1 MSEVGIMGAV
11 DSLKQIH
18 EIGEYNVVLS
28 AILLVI
34 LITCVILGIQ
44 KIKDALGLKTKSEIR
59 KKEIDER
66 FENIEKRISK
76 YESRLNENADHF
88 YNKQKEYH
96 EQSITIRNELRD
108 KQDSLSDKQDG
119 LIDSISELKRMFV
132 QKNIDDM
139 RWEILN
145 FANAVMSSR
154 EYNKEQ
160 YDHVLDIY
168 KQYESILAENKMQNG
183 RVDTSIA
190 FIKKHYEEL
199 MENGFKQ

>member
-96 EQSITIRNELRD
+96 EQSIEIRNDLRS
-108 KQDSLSDKQDG
+108 KQDSLSNDVHSLTTMIEEYIQKDKERTVVTLRASLWRLHQEFTKQGFVTPDSLKTFLEMGKVYEQSGGNDIFHDKLLPEVEALDIHYPDG
-119 LIDSISELKRMFV
+119 SIYT
-132 QKNIDDM
+132 KNI
-139 RWEILN
+139 
-145 FANAVMSSR
+145 
-154 EYNKEQ
+154 
-160 YDHVLDIY
+160 
-168 KQYESILAENKMQNG
+168 
-183 RVDTSIA
+183 
-190 FIKKHYEEL
+190 
-199 MENGFKQ
+199 

>member
-1 MSEVGIMGAV
+1 MDAINAL
-11 DSLKQIH
+11 DRIH
-18 EIGEYNVVLS
+18 EIGGYNVMLS
-28 AILLVI
+28 AILLIVLVSLVVVAI
-34 LITCVILGIQ
+34 G
-44 KIKDALGLKTKSEIR
+44 KIKDALGFKTKTELR
-59 KKEIDER
+59 HQEIDER
-66 FENIEKRISK
+66 FEKIEAKIK
-76 YESRLNENADHF
+76 NYEARLDENADHF

-108 KQDSLSDKQDG
+108 KQDSLSKKQDD
-119 LIDSISELKRMFV
+119 LITGMAELKQMLV
-132 QKNIDDM
+132 QKDVDDM

-145 FANAVMSSR
+145 FANAVMSNR

-168 KQYESILAENKMQNG
+168 KKYEIILEENNMQNG

-199 MENGFKQ
+199 MENGFKH

>member
-1 MSEVGIMGAV
+1 MDAINAL
-11 DSLKQIH
+11 DRIH
-18 EIGEYNVVLS
+18 EIGGYNVILS
-28 AILLVI
+28 AILLIVLVSLVVVAI
-34 LITCVILGIQ
+34 G
-44 KIKDALGLKTKSEIR
+44 KIKDALGFKTKTELR
-59 KKEIDER
+59 HQEIDER
-66 FENIEKRISK
+66 FEKIEAKIK
-76 YESRLNENADHF
+76 NYEARLDENADHF

>member
-1 MSEVGIMGAV
+1 MDAINAL
-11 DSLKQIH
+11 DRIH
-18 EIGEYNVVLS
+18 EIGGYNVILS
-28 AILLVI
+28 AILLIVLVSLVVVAI
-34 LITCVILGIQ
+34 G
-44 KIKDALGLKTKSEIR
+44 KIKDALGFKTKTELR
-59 KKEIDER
+59 HHEIDER
-66 FENIEKRISK
+66 FEKIEAKIK
-76 YESRLNENADHF
+76 NYEARLDENADHF